1 MFVVKFALLEIA
13 GAAERNSP
21 SMTKNLPLP
30 LRSLYRDRRAW
41 AANRFTSDKIAVE
54 PCREISDFSRGLA

>member
-41 AANRFTSDKIAVE
+41 AVNRFTSNKIAV
-54 PCREISDFSRGLA
+54 D